1 MEALDAIER
10 RIDQLNR
17 IVGSL
22 PDEQSSNAENLTDSL
37 ISANTLISS
46 AMSGRPKISDIV
58 NRSAELERILD
69 PAFLDD
75 KQDTKAKE
83 VYVNTVAPE
92 LAASFEQLE
101 KIKKLEPALG
111 AEYFRSIPDVSG
123 QLQALTEVSAELV
136 QNNDLQEDN
145 LTIALQRYDE
155 VQSGINQSLLALNS
169 RIDQLEERLRQSN
182 LKKKSAAAAAAAAEQ
197 ADDG

>member
-22 PDEQSSNAENLTDSL
+22 PDDQSNAENLTDSL

-46 AMSGRPKISDIV
+46 AMSGRPKIADIV
-58 NRSAELERILD
+58 DRAVELERILD
-69 PAFLDD
+69 PAFMDE

-101 KIKKLEPALG
+101 QIKKLEPALG
-111 AEYFRSIPDVSG
+111 AEFFRSIPDVSG
-123 QLQALTEVSAELV
+123 QLTALSDVSAELV

-155 VQSGINQSLLALNS
+155 VQSGINQSLLALNN

-182 LKKKSAAAAAAAAEQ
+182 LKKKSAAAAAIKQEQ
-197 ADDG
+197 GE

>member
-22 PDEQSSNAENLTDSL
+22 PDDDQSSNTENLTDSL

-58 NRSAELERILD
+58 ERSAELERILD
-69 PAFLDD
+69 PSFIDD
-75 KQDTKAKE
+75 KQDAKAKE

-123 QLQALTEVSAELV
+123 QLQALTELSAELV
-136 QNNDLQEDN
+136 QKNDLQEDN

-155 VQSGINQSLLALNS
+155 VQSGINQSLLALNN
-169 RIDQLEERLRQSN
+169 RIDQLEQRLRQSN
-182 LKKKSAAAAAAAAEQ
+182 LKKKSAAEAAEEEK
-197 ADDG
+197 GGE

>member
-1 MEALDAIER
+1 MDALDAIER

-22 PDEQSSNAENLTDSL
+22 PDEQPNAENLTDSL

-58 NRSAELERILD
+58 DRAAELERILD
-69 PAFLDD
+69 PAFLDE
-75 KQDTKAKE
+75 KHDTKAKE

-123 QLQALTEVSAELV
+123 QLQTLTEVSAELT
-136 QNNDLQEDN
+136 QKNDLLEDS

-155 VQSGINQSLLALNS
+155 VQTNINQSLATLNS
-169 RIDQLEERLRQSN
+169 RIDQLEDKLRQKK
-182 LKKKSAAAAAAAAEQ
+182 LKKKADAEEQ
-197 ADDG
+197 QLAEE